1 LAVLAHL
8 AAQQLAAL
16 AVLAHLA
23 AQQLAALAVMAQ
35 LAVQVEQEQVH
46 LAA

>member
-23 AQQLAALAVMAQ
+23 AQQLAALAVLAQ

-46 LAA
+46 LVA